1 MSCNCS
7 SYSVVDG
14 SVSETEFTTKAYSLQ
29 CQYKDMVANLTN
41 RWRYGIFCAEDS
53 DRIIEARA
61 LLRLLIS
68 YRVEDSSD
76 IILIVQRLEKI
87 LSC

>member
-14 SVSETEFTTKAYSLQ
+14 SISPTEYTTKVYSLQ

-41 RWRYGIFCAEDS
+41 KWRYGIFCPEDC
-53 DRIIEARA
+53 DKMVEARA

-68 YRVEDSSD
+68 YRVEDTSD
-76 IILIVQRLEKI
+76 IILIVDRLEKL